1 MYYTLVEQHY
11 DGTFKNLTESTKITS
26 IFKLVRFLDNL
37 EQSPSI
43 YKAYVLECK
52 GYCMFMKLFKYDG
65 EYCLFNYFPKKD
77 TCKSF
82 SYKNKYKLVKKL
94 MSLCND

>member
-11 DGTFKNLTESTKITS
+11 DGTFKNLTEPTKIAS

-37 EQSPSI
+37 EEPPSV
-43 YKAYVLECK
+43 YKAYVLECQ
-52 GYCMFMKLFKYDG
+52 GYYMFIKLFKYDG
-65 EYCLFNYFPKKD
+65 AYCLFNYFPKKD

-94 MSLCND
+94 MSL